1 MNDGSHGFEL
11 CPWPAAW
18 LDASFCVRLANRA
31 FWEWWGDEPT
41 NPLSLLSAFD
51 VTSIQRAL
59 QGSRRW
65 HGELMVRREGVGLTP
80 IEATLTRNA
89 EPDLADGTIWL
100 HFRDLGGE
108 LAARDHLERI
118 AYQDPVTRLP
128 NRARLAENL
137 GFALERSRQRHV
149 GAVVLAIDLLG
160 FRSVNS
166 LFGHRQGD
174 DVLRACGS
182 RIESALP
189 GNSSLYRSAAN
200 EFVAIIE
207 TSDTDRTRVNQD
219 AYALAQTLLD
229 RLGAPLVIAG
239 RDHRLSAAIGIR
251 VFPEGIESADDIL
264 RDVDISLQLAK
275 KAGPGTAIQHHAALR
290 DSAKFRHRLTQDLRH
305 AARRGELVMYLQP
318 QVDTQGRW
326 CAAEALVRWQ
336 HPEFGLLMPDAFIP
350 IAEES
355 GLIREVDAWMLSQA
369 CRKIA
374 ETLKSGRPLDIAVN
388 ISQLLLGDD
397 GFIETVL
404 EDIARHGI
412 PAHHLTLELTE
423 TVLYEGGERATT
435 SLARISEAGVRI
447 SIDDFGTG
455 YSNLRSL
462 IRLQI
467 DELKIDRSLISP
479 LGREKKSEDLLDF
492 MLRLANQLG
501 AVVVAEG
508 VETQQQVDILRQF
521 GCSRL
526 QGYFFSR
533 PEPADA
539 VVSRW
544 QES

>member
-1 MNDGSHGFEL
+1 
-11 CPWPAAW
+11 
-18 LDASFCVRLANRA
+18 
-31 FWEWWGDEPT
+31 
-41 NPLSLLSAFD
+41 
-51 VTSIQRAL
+51 
-59 QGSRRW
+59 
-65 HGELMVRREGVGLTP
+65 
-80 IEATLTRNA
+80 
-89 EPDLADGTIWL
+89 
-100 HFRDLGGE
+100 
-108 LAARDHLERI
+108 
-118 AYQDPVTRLP
+118 
-128 NRARLAENL
+128 
-137 GFALERSRQRHV
+137 
-149 GAVVLAIDLLG
+149 
-160 FRSVNS
+160 
-166 LFGHRQGD
+166 
-174 DVLRACGS
+174 
-182 RIESALP
+182 
-189 GNSSLYRSAAN
+189 
-200 EFVAIIE
+200 
-207 TSDTDRTRVNQD
+207 
-219 AYALAQTLLD
+219 
-229 RLGAPLVIAG
+229 
-239 RDHRLSAAIGIR
+239 
-251 VFPEGIESADDIL
+251 
-264 RDVDISLQLAK
+264 
-275 KAGPGTAIQHHAALR
+275 
-290 DSAKFRHRLTQDLRH
+290 
-305 AARRGELVMYLQP
+305 MYLQP

-423 TVLYEGGERATT
+423 TVLYEGGERANT